1 MTGTE
6 KIVGRIKLDSAQ
18 KCENMIAQA
27 RQQAAQITEKAAA
40 EGEALS
46 GGANEIAK
54 NQADEIIRMAVS
66 AAQQKAGQI
75 ILAAR
80 IEALN
85 EALNAAAGSF
95 RDMPADEYFSA
106 LSALA
111 IKNAMPGTGE
121 MRLSERDLKRL
132 PPQFEAKINESLT
145 EKVSSVKIGGEP
157 AAIDDG
163 FILVYGDV
171 EINCT
176 ISALI
181 EASRDELKEKI
192 CGIIF

>member
-6 KIVGRIKLDSAQ
+6 KIVSRIKHDSAK
-18 KCENMIAQA
+18 KCENIIAQA
-27 RQQAAQITEKAAA
+27 RKQALEITEKATA
-40 EGEALS
+40 EGEALVI
-46 GGANEIAK
+46 GTAEKAM
-54 NQADEIIRMAVS
+54 NQADEIIRMAIS
-66 AAQQKAGQI
+66 GAQQNAGQI
-75 ILAAR
+75 SLTAR

-85 EALNAAAGSF
+85 ETLSVAASAF
-95 RDMPADEYFSA
+95 RNLPADEYFSA

-111 IKNAMPGTGE
+111 IKNIMPGTGE

-132 PPQFEAKINESLT
+132 PPQFEARIN
-145 EKVSSVKIGGEP
+145 KAIVKMEAAVNISAEP
-157 AAIDDG
+157 VGIDDG
-163 FILVYGDV
+163 FILVYGDI

-176 ISALI
+176 FGALI

>member
-27 RQQAAQITEKAAA
+27 RQQAAQIIGKAAA
-40 EGEALS
+40 EGEALI
-46 GGANEIAK
+46 GGANEKAK
-54 NQADEIIRMAVS
+54 NQADEIIRMAIS
-66 AAQQKAGQI
+66 GAQQKAGQI
-75 ILAAR
+75 SLKAR

-85 EALNAAAGSF
+85 EALSAAASAF

-111 IKNAMPGTGE
+111 IQNVMPGTGE
-121 MRLSERDLKRL
+121 MRFSKRDLTRL
-132 PPQFEAKINESLT
+132 PVKFEANINEKLLKKDT
-145 EKVSSVKIGGEP
+145 AVKISAEP
-157 AAIDDG
+157 AAIEDG
-163 FILVYGDV
+163 FILIYGDI

-176 ISALI
+176 FSALI

-192 CGIIF
+192 CVIIF